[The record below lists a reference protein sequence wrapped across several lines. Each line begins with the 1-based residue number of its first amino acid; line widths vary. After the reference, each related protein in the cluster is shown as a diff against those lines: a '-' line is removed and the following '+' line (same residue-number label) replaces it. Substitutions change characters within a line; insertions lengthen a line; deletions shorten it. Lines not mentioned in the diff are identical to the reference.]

1 MTQVLHNRSFRNLW
15 LASLLSTLG
24 SQISR
29 IGLLLHVFRE
39 HDALSS
45 LAFLV
50 ALETLPGALA
60 APFAGAL
67 IDRFSKRDLMIAA
80 DLVRAL
86 LMAAILI
93 RPTLGVIYLM
103 AALHSVA
110 TVFFQ
115 PAKAAAIPLIL
126 DPGEIP
132 QANGLDQSSSNLVLI
147 AGPIVGAQLLIYFGL
162 GATMAVDI
170 LSFVVG
176 ALLICR
182 VSIRRPRGE
191 QAAGEEDPE
200 SAAALATMTE
210 IREGWTYLRSHQL
223 MLYLNLLL
231 LNALLCAGIWMP
243 LAPFFIRDYLGG
255 ADDVLGWQI
264 GVFGSGSVLG
274 GVLAPRLTERL
285 GKGNTLILG
294 MLGEGLSMA
303 AYAVTPQ
310 LAASTAVIF
319 VWGLAASAVVV
330 PFYSILQLV
339 VEERFLG
346 RMFTVVKQ
354 VENWGIVLAM
364 LAAVLLHELF
374 SSQLILLAGGLL
386 YFGVTAAAS
395 ALTESGRALLAT
407 R

>member
-1 MTQVLHNRSFRNLW
+1 MTKTLHNRSFRNLW
-15 LASLLSTLG
+15 LASLLSMLG

-29 IGLLLHVFRE
+29 IGLVLHVFKE
-39 HDALSS
+39 HDTLSS

-50 ALETLPGALA
+50 VLETLPGALV

-67 IDRFSKRDLMIAA
+67 IDRFSKRDLMIAS
-80 DLVRAL
+80 DVIRAL
-86 LMAAILI
+86 LMATIFF
-93 RPTLGVIYLM
+93 RPTLGVIYVM

-126 DPGEIP
+126 DKEDIP

-147 AGPIVGAQLLIYFGL
+147 TGPIVGAQLLIFFGL
-162 GATMAVDI
+162 GVTMVVDV
-170 LSFVVG
+170 LSFLVG
-176 ALLICR
+176 ALLISR
-182 VSIRRPRGE
+182 VSIRAPRGE
-191 QAAGEEDPE
+191 RTATEGDPE
-200 SAAALATMTE
+200 SAGLSTLGE
-210 IREGWTYLRSHQL
+210 IREGWTYLRGHQL
-223 MLYLNLLL
+223 MLVLNLLL

-255 ADDVLGWQI
+255 AEDVLGWQI
-264 GVFGSGSVLG
+264 GVFGFGSVLG
-274 GVLAPRLTERL
+274 GLWAPRLTKRL
-285 GKGNTLILG
+285 GNGNTLILG
-294 MLGEGLSMA
+294 MLGEGLSIA
-303 AYAVTPQ
+303 AYALTPH
-310 LAASTAVIF
+310 LAISMAMIF
-319 VWGLAASAVVV
+319 LWGIAASAVVV

-339 VEERFLG
+339 VDERFLG

-364 LAAVLLHELF
+364 LAAIVLHQAF

-386 YFGVTAAAS
+386 YFAVTAACV
-395 ALTESGRALLAT
+395 LTRSGRVLLAT